1 MPLDLEKVA
10 LVGRTYNEYKRMFD
24 VSKESLEGRKVLDVA
39 AGVSNFCAIGNAFG
53 LDITAVDPVYELMA
67 NEIEVQAE
75 KDLEFIINQL
85 PLNSKHYIWD
95 FYGDIEGVRVSRL
108 KAYQTFLKDFQNH
121 RNNYRHGEMGK
132 LPFEDK
138 SFDTTLVSHLMF
150 LYDHLFSAED
160 HIAMFREL
168 IRVTRDE
175 IIIFPTKNFSG
186 ENCKWVDLIVKNHE
200 FLDHTFRLEKS
211 KFEFQKGNSL
221 RLRVTV

>member
-1 MPLDLEKVA
+1 
-10 LVGRTYNEYKRMFD
+10 
-24 VSKESLEGRKVLDVA
+24 
-39 AGVSNFCAIGNAFG
+39 
-53 LDITAVDPVYELMA
+53 
-67 NEIEVQAE
+67 
-75 KDLEFIINQL
+75 
-85 PLNSKHYIWD
+85 
-95 FYGDIEGVRVSRL
+95 
-108 KAYQTFLKDFQNH
+108 
-121 RNNYRHGEMGK
+121 MGK